1 MKYAVIM
8 ILLLLPGCAAIG
20 ATEIFTTLGGWAAD
34 GIVQAQTG
42 KSIPDKVV
50 SDITG
55 KDCKL
60 KQLFDSK
67 KPICVKSKEKEKDN
81 GKEEIKDEP
90 NK

>member
-20 ATEIFTTLGGWAAD
+20 AAEIFTTLGGWAAD

-42 KSIPDKVV
+42 KSIPDKIV

-55 KDCKL
+55 KDCNL
-60 KQLFDSK
+60 KQLFNSK
-67 KPICVKSKEKEKDN
+67 NPICVKSKEKDH